1 MLIRK
6 RAKSKT
12 SSVPA
17 KPKIVG
23 GGEIG
28 SSYVPGSEKGGSWL
42 LPDSARNPLER
53 IEDADGRVLWRPRRN

>member
-17 KPKIVG
+17 KPKPDYDPRL
-23 GGEIG
+23 G
-28 SSYVPGSEKGGSWL
+28 SGWHPSQDGRWMAPN
-42 LPDSARNPLER
+42 SARDPLER
-53 IEDADGRVLWRPRRN
+53 IEDGDGRVLWRPKRRD